1 MMSSKAP
8 RDRQQKTYQNSKS
21 PEIHAAFP
29 CNSRKTACIARDEN
43 QQNRR
48 IHLAKQ
54 RYSYEKRQRELEK
67 KKKKEQKQQRKIEKK
82 KPLEDETIQENE
94 DR

>member
-1 MMSSKAP
+1 MPFAP
-8 RDRQQKTYQNSKS
+8 VIQDQTVYVT
-21 PEIHAAFP
+21 E
-29 CNSRKTACIARDEN
+29 DWD

-67 KKKKEQKQQRKIEKK
+67 KKKKEQKLQRKIEKK
-82 KPLEDETIQENE
+82 KPPEDETIQENE
-94 DR
+94 DQ